1 MYSPGL
7 PTAHQPSVL
16 TRLQGLFPNSTNDT
30 ITPRPGDLTQHDK
43 AVLPTL
49 PPPVTRAP
57 TIDPKFLKVRIL
69 TWNMHDSLPKVFVV
83 WGERV
88 VDLTRSSLAGRD
100 RRIVGESTGVLWTT
114 CAAWCLSLPP
124 ARWKSPLSSGC
135 CVSLSASFAYQTT
148 I

>member
-1 MYSPGL
+1 MYTVNKVLLCTGNAMYSPGL

-30 ITPRPGDLTQHDK
+30 TTPHPADSTQHDK
-43 AVLPTL
+43 AISSTL
-49 PPPVTRAP
+49 SPPVTRAP

-83 WGERV
+83 LREWV
-88 VDLTRSSLAGRD
+88 VNLTRSPLAGRD

-114 CAAWCLSLPP
+114 GAAWRLSLSP
-124 ARWKSPLSSGC
+124 A
-135 CVSLSASFAYQTT
+135 
-148 I
+148 